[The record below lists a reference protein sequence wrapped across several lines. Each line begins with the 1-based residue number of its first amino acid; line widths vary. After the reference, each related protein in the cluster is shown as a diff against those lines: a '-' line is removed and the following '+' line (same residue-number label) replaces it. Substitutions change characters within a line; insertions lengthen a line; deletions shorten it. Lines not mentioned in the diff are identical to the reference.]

1 MRQYTLTNT
10 PIRSIV
16 VEKEKPYQANRFI
29 DKICLIISNYLKN
42 ELNTHPKTII
52 KSLRKKNT
60 TTTTKTMKINLHLCI

>member
-42 ELNTHPKTII
+42 ELNTHIPKKIII
-52 KSLRKKNT
+52 KKFKKQQQQ
-60 TTTTKTMKINLHLCI
+60 KQ